1 MAFAPRLFSSTVGNV
16 AEEQLNYSRPLK
28 VKQLWR
34 KKWLARKAAMRDS
47 IKGLLL
53 IEKSVSRHM
62 SSAFKTTKGK
72 IADVSMS
79 LCE

>member
-1 MAFAPRLFSSTVGNV
+1 MLNFSRS
-16 AEEQLNYSRPLK
+16 AASK